1 MSKEHKKSLRHKSE
15 DLKYFILKYK
25 LLLVVSF
32 AGDYTNSIVFDK
44 IHNSVTVIINSSAPK
59 ATQIFFEWFRF
70 SYSFKRITANIGN
83 DSVNL
88 L

>member
-1 MSKEHKKSLRHKSE
+1 MSKGQKKIPRHKSE

-32 AGDYTNSIVFDK
+32 AGDYTNSIVLDK
-44 IHNSVTVIINSSAPK
+44 IYNSVTVIINSSAPK
-59 ATQIFFEWFRF
+59 PLKF
-70 SYSFKRITANIGN
+70 SLSGSGFPIPSKRITANIGN

>member
-1 MSKEHKKSLRHKSE
+1 MNRNRRDLTRRFLPKFFLLPYGTLPKSE

-44 IHNSVTVIINSSAPK
+44 IYNSVTVIINSSAPK
-59 ATQIFFEWFRF
+59 T
-70 SYSFKRITANIGN
+70 T
-83 DSVNL
+83 
-88 L
+88 